1 MKRKFIWLVSIFMI
15 FGSLVTV
22 TSGFAESNEV
32 WTPKTS
38 LPEARAGAAMVEYG
52 GKIYAFGGVGNSDQ
66 AANGIKQK
74 TTYVYD
80 PSSDLWSKKSDMPTA
95 RAAAT
100 AAVVGNK
107 IYVIGGY
114 YDNASGTPV
123 RTPKV
128 EVYSPDSD
136 TWTTTT
142 PMKAGRSW
150 AASAVVGD
158 NIYVVG
164 GATDINVFV
173 STVEAFNTTTGVW
186 STKTNLPVIANGPVG
201 AVNNGKI
208 YILGGLKTPTTP
220 QITSDTI
227 YEYDPIL
234 NIWEAKA
241 NLQNAPHGAAVATLN
256 GKIYILGGKN
266 GSTVLS
272 TVQIYDPAKNNVSSF
287 TNLTDSRYQS
297 GAAVVNGQ
305 LYIVGGSTGATNGT
319 LKTVE
324 TITIEEPVPTIAPT
338 PEPSATSIPVP
349 TPVPEQSTGDRAILT
364 VTMNTGLEKEFD
376 LSMDEV
382 NAFITWYENK
392 QNGSGNVFYAIDKHD
407 NNKGPFTSRKDYVI
421 FDKILTFS
429 VNEYSAKE

>member
-1 MKRKFIWLVSIFMI
+1 MI
-15 FGSLVTV
+15 FGSLFSV

-32 WTPKTS
+32 WTSKTS
-38 LPEARAGAAMVEYG
+38 LPETRAGAAVVEYG

-80 PSSDLWSKKSDMPTA
+80 PSSDSWSKKSDMPTA

-100 AAVVGNK
+100 AAVVGDK

-114 YDNASGTPV
+114 YDNASGAPV

-186 STKTNLPVIANGPVG
+186 STKTNLPVVVNAPVG
-201 AVNNGKI
+201 AVYNGKI
-208 YILGGLKTPTTP
+208 YILGGLKTTTTP
-220 QITSDTI
+220 LVTSDII
-227 YEYDPIL
+227 YEYDPTS
-234 NIWEAKA
+234 NIWAAKA
-241 NLQNAPHGAAVATLN
+241 TLPTAPHGAAVATLN
-256 GKIYILGGKN
+256 GKIYIIGGAY
-266 GSTVLS
+266 GSTAIS
-272 TVQIYDPAKNNVSSF
+272 TVQIYDPVKNNVSSF
-287 TNLTDSRYQS
+287 TNLTASRYQS

-324 TITIEEPVPTIAPT
+324 TITIEEPIPTITST
-338 PEPSATSIPVP
+338 PEPSAISTPVP
-349 TPVPEQSTGDRAILT
+349 TPTPEQSTGDRAILT

-376 LSMDEV
+376 LSMEEV
-382 NAFITWYENK
+382 NSFITWYENK
-392 QNGSGNVFYAIDKHD
+392 QAGAGTASYAIDKHD
-407 NNKGPFTSRKDYVI
+407 NNKGPFSSRKDYVI

-429 VNEYSAKE
+429 VDEYTMQE